1 MKTFTRKLSIVFL
14 ILSTLL
20 FNLFFFACKSDSLK
34 EHEKKV
40 YNGVIYNLEKFKNP
54 ASVRVTSIIQKGNT
68 VVSIKISGENSYG
81 GMVSNEYLLFI
92 EDFQST
98 KFSYVNYAEKT
109 LVTESE
115 VLNRVKSSDSWTT
128 FMNQG
133 ALDLELC
140 EGDNFPSY
148 SVQKINAALDNYK
161 KEKGW
166 I

>member
-1 MKTFTRKLSIVFL
+1 MKTFTRKLSILFL
-14 ILSTLL
+14 VLSTLL
-20 FNLFFFACKSDSLK
+20 FNLFFVACKSDSLN
-34 EHEKKV
+34 EYEQKV
-40 YNGVIYNLEKFKNP
+40 YNGVVYNIEKFKNP
-54 ASVRVTSIIQKGNT
+54 ASVKVSSIIQKGNT

-81 GMVSNEYLLFI
+81 GMVSNDYLLFI

-98 KFSYVNYAEKT
+98 KFSYVHYSQNT
-109 LVTESE
+109 LITENE

-148 SVQKINAALDNYK
+148 SVQKINIELDNYK
-161 KEKGW
+161 KGKGW